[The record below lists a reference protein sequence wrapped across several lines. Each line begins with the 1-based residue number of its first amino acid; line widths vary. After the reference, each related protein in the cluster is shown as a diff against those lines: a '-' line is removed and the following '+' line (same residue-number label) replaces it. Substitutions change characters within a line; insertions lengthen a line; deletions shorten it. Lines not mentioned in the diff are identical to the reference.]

1 MGTFSFKETRARDGG
16 SDVKESRVA
25 VIRCVVD
32 YVCLELQGRTWI
44 QVEVNRE

>member
-1 MGTFSFKETRARDGG
+1 MGMFSFKETRARDGG

-32 YVCLELQGRTWI
+32 YACLGQNLDPGGS
-44 QVEVNRE
+44 